1 MEQSPTEIEVTML
14 LCDAAQSVGGKL
26 YILGGGWSRLTA
38 DQPVPMSLAIRVA
51 VPWDRTDEKIRL
63 RAVLLT
69 DGGEQVEIGDRPVQN
84 DGEIVV
90 GRPPDGLPGA
100 PVDASLAMNI
110 QGLQLPEGGYVW
122 NLEVD
127 GQVRARGPFQAV
139 KR

>member
-1 MEQSPTEIEVTML
+1 
-14 LCDAAQSVGGKL
+14 
-26 YILGGGWSRLTA
+26 
-38 DQPVPMSLAIRVA
+38 
-51 VPWDRTDEKIRL
+51 VPWDRTDEKFRL

-69 DGGEQVEIGDRPVQN
+69 DGGDQVEIGDRPVQN
-84 DGEIVV
+84 EGEIVV
-90 GRPPDGLPGA
+90 GRPPDGIPGA
-100 PVDASLAMNI
+100 PVDASLAMNF